1 MIRRYK
7 RRYVSALLSGSLGL
21 LLLTEACNQA
31 PADTRAADEKAIRD
45 QDDQWAKAV
54 VARDLDA
61 TVGYYT
67 DDASLLSPNA
77 PIANTK
83 ATIRAVWAALL
94 APDVTL
100 PPWQITKVDVAS
112 SGDLGYVLGVYDM
125 TSKNPQ
131 GKVTADQGKLLEVWR
146 KQADGKWKVVA
157 DIFNSDL
164 AAPAPAEPKK

>member
-31 PADTRAADEKAIRD
+31 PAD
-45 QDDQWAKAV
+45 
-54 VARDLDA
+54 
-61 TVGYYT
+61 
-67 DDASLLSPNA
+67 
-77 PIANTK
+77 
-83 ATIRAVWAALL
+83 
-94 APDVTL
+94 
-100 PPWQITKVDVAS
+100 
-112 SGDLGYVLGVYDM
+112 
-125 TSKNPQ
+125 Q
-131 GKVTADQGKLLEVWR
+131 GKRLEVWR